1 MGDVMTRRYTTG
13 PLTLRKASLWR
24 LAVVAAVGLLALSA
38 LPTSRAQAASG
49 SLTTF
54 QIVTPSAPPVV
65 PANGTAV
72 FTAEAGTT
80 GNPGLLSGVVITWS
94 VTDSNGTPA
103 PGCGTV
109 SPSSSTTGV
118 DGRASTTLTAGPSD
132 PGVSGG
138 CQVWGDA
145 GSKTAKQK
153 FIIDSTPPSLTVPA
167 DMEVETEDEGG
178 AVVTF
183 SVTAT
188 DDHGTPT
195 VVCTPPSGSTFPVG
209 TTTVSCTAT
218 DSVGNSTTETF
229 TITVVLLEPAI
240 VVAPADTTAPTIV
253 ADVTG
258 TLGNGG
264 WYTSDVTVT
273 WTVTDGESA
282 IGSQTGCD
290 AVTIS
295 TDTAGTTLTCTAT
308 SAGGTASATVTIKR
322 DATKP
327 VTSASA
333 SPAPNGS
340 GWNNT
345 DVTVT
350 FTGTDGGSGIAT
362 CDPAVTLSTEG
373 AGQSASGSCTD
384 VAGNVSDPATA
395 SNINIDKTAP
405 VVTVSGVSNLGSY
418 SLGSVPA
425 AGCSTTD
432 SLSGVATSATV
443 TVTGGNAN
451 GVGTFTV
458 TCSAATD
465 NAGNA
470 GAGASASYTVTYV
483 FCGFKQPLL
492 VPVQSYKTGSTI
504 PVKFCV
510 RDGNGQ
516 SVATAVATVSANG
529 VPQGVARY
537 DATDQQYIFNLR
549 TKGMAVGPLT
559 ISVAF
564 DDGTT
569 QSIGVTLK

>member
-1 MGDVMTRRYTTG
+1 MRHRVPNLEHDRRRRTRQHDADRWT
-13 PLTLRKASLWR
+13 
-24 LAVVAAVGLLALSA
+24 
-38 LPTSRAQAASG
+38 
-49 SLTTF
+49 
-54 QIVTPSAPPVV
+54 
-65 PANGTAV
+65 
-72 FTAEAGTT
+72 
-80 GNPGLLSGVVITWS
+80 
-94 VTDSNGTPA
+94 
-103 PGCGTV
+103 
-109 SPSSSTTGV
+109 
-118 DGRASTTLTAGPSD
+118 SD

-145 GSKTAKQK
+145 GSKSAKQK
-153 FIIDSTPPSLTVPA
+153 FIIDGTPPVLAVPA
-167 DMEVETEDEGG
+167 DMEVPAEDEGG

-183 SVTAT
+183 SVIAT

-195 VVCTPPSGSTFPVG
+195 VVCTPPSGSIFPVG

-218 DSVGNSTTETF
+218 DSAGNSTTATF
-229 TITVVLLEPAI
+229 TVTVVLL
-240 VVAPADTTAPTIV
+240 APVDTTAPSIV
-253 ADVTG
+253 VDVTG
-258 TLGNGG
+258 TLGNDG
-264 WYTSDVTVT
+264 WYTGDVTVT

-290 AVTIS
+290 EVTIS

-308 SAGGTASATVTIKR
+308 SAGGTASESVTIKR

-327 VTSASA
+327 VASASA

-345 DVTVT
+345 NVTVT
-350 FTGTDGGSGIAT
+350 FTGTDGGSGIAS
-362 CDPAVTLSTEG
+362 CDPDVTLSTEG
-373 AGQSASGSCTD
+373 AGQSASGTCTD
-384 VAGNVSDPATA
+384 AAGNVSDPATA

-405 VVTVSGVSNLGSY
+405 VVTVTGVSNLGSY
-418 SLGSVPA
+418 SLGGVPV

-432 SLSGVATSATV
+432 GLSGVATAATV

-451 GVGTFTV
+451 GVGTFTA
-458 TCSAATD
+458 TCSGASD
-465 NAGNA
+465 NADNT
-470 GAGASASYTVTYV
+470 GAGAAASYTVTYV

-510 RDGNGQ
+510 RDANGQ
-516 SVATAVATVSANG
+516 SVGTAVATVSANG

-559 ISVAF
+559 ISVSF

-569 QSIGVTLK
+569 QSIGVSLK